1 MADIFPTSV
10 HLPIDINVVN
20 AALVHEPI
28 VDNTQPTVQNLKDIV
43 DNGVSLAEFLDDE
56 THIFSEP
63 KNIIDIPQLTATGA
77 KLRDVK
83 ILSGAETVTIP
94 VQSFNY
100 LLYALMHGLDPA
112 TAIVNNQNA
121 KWDEDGYAA
130 LDGSPVLT
138 FDRVVTILN
147 RVESI
152 DTIRFALLAQVQPSD
167 PTLGDKF
174 ILCPKL
180 AINVE
185 EIQQSISQSR
195 FQSSINF
202 RSLVL
207 TDAETTR
214 WQNMAPFV
222 RKSIGMYS
230 FHADVVV

>member
-10 HLPIDINVVN
+10 HLPIDINIVN
-20 AALVHEPI
+20 AAKVHEEI
-28 VDNTQPTVQNLKDIV
+28 LDNTQPSVQNLKDII
-43 DNGVSLAEFLDDE
+43 DQGVSLAEFLDDE

-94 VQSFNY
+94 IQSFNY
-100 LLYALMHGLDPA
+100 LLYALMQGLDPQ
-112 TAIVNNQNA
+112 TAILNAENA
-121 KWDEDGYAA
+121 KWDADGYSAV
-130 LDGSPVLT
+130 DGTPDAT

-147 RVESI
+147 RQESI
-152 DTIRFALLAQVQPSD
+152 DTLRFALLAQVQPAD

-180 AINVE
+180 AINME
-185 EIQQSISQSR
+185 QIQQSISQSR
-195 FQSSINF
+195 FQQSIEF

-214 WQNMAPFV
+214 WQNMVPFV
-222 RKSIGMYS
+222 KKSIGMYS